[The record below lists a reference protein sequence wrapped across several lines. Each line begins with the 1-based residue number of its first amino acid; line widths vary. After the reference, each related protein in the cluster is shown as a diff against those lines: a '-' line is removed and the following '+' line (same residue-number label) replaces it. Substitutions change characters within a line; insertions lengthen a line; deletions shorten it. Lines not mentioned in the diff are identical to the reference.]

1 VKITLANG
9 VVLDPNAD
17 GAQTLTNWAKYKKLK
32 VQAFATSL
40 NTYLLVENGQPIFEN
55 AYLED
60 CTVHLDI
67 MALDRDLV

>member
-9 VVLDPNAD
+9 IILDPNAE
-17 GAQTLTNWAKYKKLK
+17 GAKTLTDWAKSKRLK

-40 NTYLLVENGQPIFEN
+40 DTYLLVKNGQPIFEN
-55 AYLED
+55 ACLED
-60 CTVHLDI
+60 CAVHLDI